1 MTRHS
6 LRRWFG
12 VFFQFIPWA
21 LRGLAAA
28 VLVGIV
34 VSLSGAWLA
43 ELFLWS
49 CWLFFGFLGLP
60 VRPLFRVWFC
70 QRRSGL
76 SWREASA
83 AVRIQRDFKRLCWS
97 AGLSVREDEHKVML
111 EQLGASTGQRA
122 VPEEDSGAGLF
133 DWLTVVLGFRRWSDT
148 VKYFDSPRILK
159 CQVTRHGLVL
169 TVLRGERA
177 KTSVDL
183 AADDVL
189 RRLEQAA
196 REITGFYQLMLSA
209 RVIGAKTVW
218 SFVFRDSL
226 AVPTPVPA
234 VDFSRRVDPE
244 QPVVIGLQ
252 DSGESFSLQ
261 VAGRHTLLV
270 GASGSGKGSVLW
282 SLLLGLAPAIRAG
295 LVRLHGV
302 DLKGGVEFFL
312 GEGFFYEVAYTYEDA
327 KKMIRQLSDGLDDRL
342 DSMRD
347 SGVRKHVPTLE
358 EPLELLIIDEAAS
371 LTYLAPDTKSAKEV
385 DAALKRVLS
394 TGRAAGVS
402 VVAALQDPR
411 KEALATR
418 DLFTQIVALRLR
430 SQDDAKLALG
440 SALHEAGARCE
451 QIAQSQPGTGFSIDA
466 ETAEIQRF
474 RAYWVSDDAVRAV
487 AARVQGGV
495 ERV

>member
-1 MTRHS
+1 MTI
-6 LRRWFG
+6 LRRIFRVVQEWL
-12 VFFQFIPWA
+12 PWA
-21 LRGLAAA
+21 LRGLAGA
-28 VLVGIV
+28 VVVGAV
-34 VSLSGAWLA
+34 VSLTDAWLA

-49 CWLFFGFLGLP
+49 CWLLGGFLALP
-60 VRPLFRVWFC
+60 VRPLFRVVWC
-70 QRRSGL
+70 KRRSGL

-97 AGLSVREDEHKVML
+97 AGLSVREDEHKVLL
-111 EQLGASTGQRA
+111 EQLRASSGQRA
-122 VPEEDSGAGLF
+122 VAQDDSGAGLF
-133 DWLTVVLGFRRWSDT
+133 DWLTVVLGFLRWSDT
-148 VKYFDSPRILK
+148 IKYFDSPRILK
-159 CQVTRHGLVL
+159 RQVTRHGLVL

-196 REITGFYQLMLSA
+196 REITGFHQLMLSA

-218 SFVFRDSL
+218 RFVFRDALS
-226 AVPTPVPA
+226 APTPIPA

-244 QPVVIGLQ
+244 QPVVIGVKE
-252 DSGESFSLQ
+252 SGESFSLQ
-261 VAGRHTLLV
+261 VAGRQTLLV
-270 GASGSGKGSVLW
+270 GASGAGKGSVLW
-282 SLLLGLAPAIRAG
+282 ALLLGVAPGIRSG

-302 DLKGGVEFFL
+302 DLKGGVEFSL
-312 GEGFFYEVAYTYEDA
+312 GAGFFHELAYTYEDA

-342 DSMRD
+342 DFMRE

-451 QIAQSQPGTGFSIDA
+451 QIATSMPGTGFSIDA

-474 RAYWVSDDAVRAV
+474 RAYWVSDEAVREM

>member
-1 MTRHS
+1 MTI
-6 LRRWFG
+6 LRRIFRVVQEWL
-12 VFFQFIPWA
+12 PWA
-21 LRGLAAA
+21 LRGLAGA
-28 VLVGIV
+28 VVVGAV
-34 VSLSGAWLA
+34 VSLTDAWLA

-49 CWLFFGFLGLP
+49 CWLLGAFLVLP
-60 VRPLFRVWFC
+60 VRPLFRVWWC

-76 SWREASA
+76 SWREARA
-83 AVRIQRDFKRLCWS
+83 AVRLQRDFKRLCWS
-97 AGLSVREDEHKVML
+97 AGLSVREDEHKVIL
-111 EQLGASTGQRA
+111 EQLRASSGQRVVA
-122 VPEEDSGAGLF
+122 EDESAAGLF

-148 VKYFDSPRILK
+148 IKYYDSPRILK
-159 CQVTRHGLVL
+159 RQVTRHGLVL

-196 REITGFYQLMLSA
+196 REITGFYQLMVSA
-209 RVIGAKTVW
+209 RVSGAKTVW
-218 SFVFRDSL
+218 NFVFRDSL

-244 QPVVIGLQ
+244 QPVVIGVK

-302 DLKGGVEFFL
+302 DLKGGVEFSL
-312 GEGFFYEVAYTYEDA
+312 GAGFFHEVAYTYEDA

-342 DSMRD
+342 DSMRE
-347 SGVRKHVPTLE
+347 SGVRKHVPTVE
-358 EPLELLIIDEAAS
+358 APLELLIVDEAAS

-474 RAYWVSDDAVRAV
+474 RAYWVSDEAVREV